1 MQRKKL
7 NFDTKIQMLFSI
19 LIKVARFARNIVKL
33 DRFEGFQTMCL
44 VPTLPNIRGRSCVS
58 EVVRDIL

>member
-19 LIKVARFARNIVKL
+19 LINVARFARNIVKL
-33 DRFEGFQTMCL
+33 DRLE
-44 VPTLPNIRGRSCVS
+44 
-58 EVVRDIL
+58 